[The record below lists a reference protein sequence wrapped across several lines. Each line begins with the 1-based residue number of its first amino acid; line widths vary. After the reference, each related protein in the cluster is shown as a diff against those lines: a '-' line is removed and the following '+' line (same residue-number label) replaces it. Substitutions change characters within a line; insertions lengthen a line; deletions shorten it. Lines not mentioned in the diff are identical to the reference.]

1 MVELSV
7 IIVNW
12 NTKEDL
18 ANCLLSIRQ
27 YCSAERVEII
37 VVDNDSK
44 DGSREMV
51 TENFSDVKVINTGAN
66 LGFARANNIGIKNS
80 NAPLILFLNPDTII
94 VDDAINRMID
104 FMNSNPEITALQ
116 CKIVDREGKPQTL
129 WLNWEFNPLLVF
141 LYYALLNDKIIYLLR
156 HFLPYNDPQKSGFI
170 KHAIGGC
177 LMVRREMLEK
187 TGGFDERYFLY
198 AEDRD
203 LCRMIRKYGGKIFYN
218 AEIKIIHIGGTSSS
232 KLKSLSQEFLYLEAA
247 EKFQEKYYGRFGKIF
262 FRFTLITCGLIKFLV
277 LGLLGFLRINK
288 RFNYPK
294 YIGMILWGIGLGDSE
309 EKRNKRSGGNI

>member
-18 ANCLLSIRQ
+18 SNCLLSIRQ

-51 TENFSDVKVINTGAN
+51 KENFPDVKVINTGAN
-66 LGFARANNIGIKNS
+66 LGFGRANNIGIKNS
-80 NAPLILFLNPDTII
+80 NAPLILFLNPDTIV

-104 FMNSNPEITALQ
+104 FMNTHSEISALQ
-116 CKIVDREGKPQTL
+116 CKIVDREGKPQSL
-129 WLNWEFNPLLVF
+129 WLNWEFNPLTEF
-141 LYYALLNDKIIYLLR
+141 LYYAFLNDQLIYLLR
-156 HFLPYNDPQKSGFI
+156 FFLPFNDPEKSGFI
-170 KHAIGGC
+170 KHVIGGC
-177 LMVRREMLEK
+177 LMVRKEILQK
-187 TGGFDERYFLY
+187 IGGFDERFFLY
-198 AEDRD
+198 SEDRD
-203 LCRMIRKYGGKIFYN
+203 LCRMIRNHGGKIFYN
-218 AEIKIIHIGGTSSS
+218 AEIKIIHIGGTSSA

-247 EKFQEKYYGRFGKIF
+247 EKFQTKYYGNFGKF
-262 FRFTLITCGLIKFLV
+262 SFRFTLLICGLIKFLV
-277 LGLLGFLRINK
+277 LGILWVLRINK

-294 YIGMILWGIGLGDSE
+294 YTAMILWGLGLGDSE
-309 EKRNKRSGGNI
+309 KKRSRVSL